1 MAAVR
6 LGAAM
11 SESDIKDRFD
21 GVAVVTGA
29 ASGIGLATAHILAA
43 RGAQLVLVDRDKAAL
58 DRIDLGNAVVAK
70 LVCDVAGPETPDRI
84 AQAVSATGLPWLV
97 LVNNAGIASSPPIA
111 QTDDDTFDRFINVN
125 VGSVFRIC
133 RTALPIMA
141 AQGKGAVVNL
151 ASVFGLCGVGSVS
164 AYSLTKGAVAA
175 LTTQLAC
182 EYARDG
188 VRVNAVA
195 PGLIDTPM
203 TADRIR
209 SGAYTQRT
217 MLEGTPLG
225 RPGLPEDVA
234 EAIAFLASDR
244 ASFITGETL
253 KVDGGWM
260 TGRLAPAPRDADQ

>member
-1 MAAVR
+1 MYKAEINDR
-6 LGAAM
+6 INGA
-11 SESDIKDRFD
+11 
-21 GVAVVTGA
+21 AVVTGA
-29 ASGIGLATAHILAA
+29 ASGIGLATAGILAA
-43 RGAQLVLVDRDKAAL
+43 RGAQLVLVDRDEAAL
-58 DRIDLGNAVVAK
+58 KRIKLGDAVAAVLA
-70 LVCDVAGPETPDRI
+70 CDVGDPNTPDDI
-84 AQAVSATGLPWLV
+84 AQAVHATGQPWSV

-111 QTDDDTFDRFINVN
+111 ETDDETFDRFINVN
-125 VGSVFRIC
+125 VASVFRMC

-203 TADRIR
+203 TAERIR
-209 SGAYTQRT
+209 SGAYTQKT
-217 MLEGTPLG
+217 MLDGTPLG
-225 RPGLPEDVA
+225 RTGQPQDVA
-234 EAIAFLASDR
+234 EAIAFLASER
-244 ASFITGETL
+244 AGFITGETL

-260 TGRLAPAPRDADQ
+260 TGRLLPAPREATE